1 MSNLVPFSDI
11 EKMGKALAVSGLF
24 GIKTVEQAIALMLVA
39 QSEGLHPATAALEYD
54 VIEGR
59 PALKSGAMLARF
71 LKAGGKVDWLEH
83 NDNRVAATFSH
94 PSGGSIT
101 VDWDMRRA
109 EQAGLNRKRNYMTY
123 PRQMLRARCISE
135 GVRAVYPVATG
146 GMYVPE
152 EVQDFGSLK
161 DAKPVIETEPDLT
174 LDEAIQALVDHGNT
188 EGFPELMKS
197 LAPRI
202 PRQDVEELKVKARE
216 VWTKIKE
223 SERAN
228 QILGAGNE

>member
-1 MSNLVPFSDI
+1 
-11 EKMGKALAVSGLF
+11 
-24 GIKTVEQAIALMLVA
+24 
-39 QSEGLHPATAALEYD
+39 
-54 VIEGR
+54 
-59 PALKSGAMLARF
+59 MLARF

-152 EVQDFGSLK
+152 EVADFGALK
-161 DAKPVIETEPDLT
+161 DVTPTKPAIEVIPDLT
-174 LDEAIQALVDHGNT
+174 LEEAIQALVDHGNT

-202 PRQDVEELKVKARE
+202 PRQDVEDLKVKARE